1 MTEQRRQRLREVA
14 TRRQTNLTVILENVH
29 DMHNIG
35 AVLRSCEA
43 VGIPDVYILHTEKR
57 IQDKYLSLGKR
68 TSAGTRKWM
77 NVHYFTDLAAC
88 FTAVKSRYDFIYA
101 THMAKDSVGLH
112 QLDLT
117 QSVALL
123 FGNEHDGVSDE
134 ALTYTDGNFLIPQMG
149 MVQSLNISVACA
161 VSVYEALRQRNE
173 KGFYTDHL
181 PASAEEQDALFQTY
195 VQRHEDRIRGKKVPP
210 TS

>member
-1 MTEQRRQRLREVA
+1 MTDKRRQRFREVA

-43 VGIPDVYILHTEKR
+43 VGIPEVYILHTEKR
-57 IQDKYLSLGKR
+57 IQDKYLALGKR

-77 NVHYFTDLAAC
+77 NVHYYTDLDAC
-88 FTAVKSRYDFIYA
+88 FAAVKSRYQFIYA
-101 THMAKDSVGLH
+101 THMAKDAVGLY

-117 QSVALL
+117 ESVALL
-123 FGNEHDGVSDE
+123 FGNEHDGVSE
-134 ALTYTDGNFLIPQMG
+134 AALAYTDGNFLIPQMG

-173 KGFYTDHL
+173 KGFYTDNL
-181 PASAEEQDALFQTY
+181 PATAEEQESLFQTY
-195 VQRHEDRIRGKKVPP
+195 VQRHEDRVRGKKVPP
-210 TS
+210 AS